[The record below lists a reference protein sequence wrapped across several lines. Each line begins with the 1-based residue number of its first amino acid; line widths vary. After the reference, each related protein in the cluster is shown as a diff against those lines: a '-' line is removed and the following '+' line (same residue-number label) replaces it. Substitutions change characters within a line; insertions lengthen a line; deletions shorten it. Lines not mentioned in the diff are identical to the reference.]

1 MAVVHAGVSQ
11 PKVETLDFR
20 IELPVCP
27 SVSGSGMP
35 MVRLGTGGAFTG
47 RYLLSRHEHAG

>member
-1 MAVVHAGVSQ
+1 MAGVHAGVSQ

-35 MVRLGTGGAFTG
+35 MGPPRDWRCVYGP
-47 RYLLSRHEHAG
+47 LSAI